1 MRKQS
6 LLLVILG
13 MTLPVPLFVV
23 ACHSDGGSTKAKA
36 EEIPSA
42 QVATAQRGN
51 LAHTLSLAGQFQ
63 PYQVVDVHPKVTG
76 FMAKI
81 NVDIGDR
88 VHKGQT
94 LAVLEVPEL
103 NAQLRGTGFEMQQ
116 AKDEL
121 LRTQHE
127 IKRAEAI
134 HSALHADYQRLLEA
148 SKAQPGLVAQQELD
162 DAQSKDLSSESQVDA
177 SKAAAAGAQE
187 HIQVAG
193 ADNERV
199 QALQNYTNVTAP
211 LDGVVVWRYADTG
224 ALIQSGTNS
233 NEQDIPIVRLSQSG
247 LLRLRMPIP
256 EADVQFV
263 HLGDSMEVRV
273 DAIGRSFTGKIVRFT
288 RDVNFETRTMETE
301 VDVENRDL
309 SIAPGMYANTQM
321 QLAHANRVATMGQL
335 AASIAHEV
343 NQPLAGIVM
352 NGNASLRWL
361 ALDPPNLREAR
372 EAISRVIRD
381 GKRAGDVIARIRAMF
396 KKTAKVNEQFD
407 INDTI
412 REVLALTRNEMQK
425 NSIALRLH
433 LPADL
438 PPVVGDR
445 VQVQQVLMNLILN
458 AIEAMNPIQNRVRML
473 VIKTSGN
480 GNGEVRVELQ
490 DSGVGLDPAAAERIF
505 DSFHSTKP
513 GGMGMGLSISRSIVE
528 NHAGRLWATA
538 NNGCGATFQFTL
550 STQAPRSQAQVKS

>member
-127 IKRAEAI
+127 IKRAEAT

-177 SKAAAAGAQE
+177 AKAAAAGAQE

-211 LDGVVVWRYADTG
+211 LDGVVIWRYADTG

-233 NEQDIPIVRLSQSG
+233 NDQDIPIVRLSQSG

-321 QLAHANRVATMGQL
+321 QLAHADNVTTIPVEALVLKG
-335 AASIAHEV
+335 
-343 NQPLAGIVM
+343 NQQTVYC
-352 NGNASLRWL
+352 
-361 ALDPPNLREAR
+361 LDSEN
-372 EAISRVIRD
+372 
-381 GKRAGDVIARIRAMF
+381 RIR
-396 KKTAKVNEQFD
+396 
-407 INDTI
+407 I
-412 REVLALTRNEMQK
+412 RTVQVGLRGSKLAEITTGIE
-425 NSIALRLH
+425 
-433 LPADL
+433 P
-438 PPVVGDR
+438 GDR
-445 VQVQQVLMNLILN
+445 VVLGGQENYTEGERVAPILTQEP
-458 AIEAMNPIQNRVRML
+458 ASEVVHESGG
-473 VIKTSGN
+473 VIDLK
-480 GNGEVRVELQ
+480 
-490 DSGVGLDPAAAERIF
+490 AESE
-505 DSFHSTKP
+505 D
-513 GGMGMGLSISRSIVE
+513 
-528 NHAGRLWATA
+528 
-538 NNGCGATFQFTL
+538 NNGGA
-550 STQAPRSQAQVKS
+550 K